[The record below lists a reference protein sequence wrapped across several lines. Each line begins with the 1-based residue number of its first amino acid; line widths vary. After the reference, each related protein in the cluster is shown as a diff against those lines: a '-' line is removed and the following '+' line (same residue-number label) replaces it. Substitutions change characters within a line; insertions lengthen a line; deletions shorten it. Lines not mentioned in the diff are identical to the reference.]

1 MNCNMNRV
9 KLLLKLADTFR
20 RALDGID
27 RNGAEHDDKNGRFTG
42 KGNSGGNTASESTES
57 EIFVQELPRVNGRR
71 RFEVN
76 GRRYTQVKLSDEEYA
91 RVMSEIDTWMNKE
104 KRQQGIFF
112 QHIRNHTYD
121 IIIVDD
127 EINDVVIVGRKR
139 IK

>member
-1 MNCNMNRV
+1 MNRV
-9 KLLLKLADTFR
+9 RLLLKLANAFR

-27 RNGAEHDDKNGRFTG
+27 RNGAEHDKKGLFTG
-42 KGNSGGNTASESTES
+42 KGNGGGNTASESTES

-76 GRRYTQVKLSDEEYA
+76 GRRYTQVKLPDEEYA

-112 QHIRNHTYD
+112 QHIRNHTYG
-121 IIIVDD
+121 IIIVNDA
-127 EINDVVIVGRKR
+127 INDIAIVYRKL